1 MMPHD
6 SSPFFSPPPLPS
18 HDQPLSVSG
27 RFGRLSAI
35 AWYGFIHLMTLFASI
50 ALSLVLGLLNLQQ
63 WSMSHLSLNTLS
75 SMTGLGFSVIFLL
88 YLYFLWVITIRRLH
102 DMNRSGW
109 FSLFF
114 LLPILNVLLSLYLLF
129 GSGST
134 GSNRYGP
141 ARVTAIWEKILAWL
155 MIILTLLSF
164 IVSGSLMSYQFQ
176 SGEINTPQ
184 QVIEKGTAYF

>member
-18 HDQPLSVSG
+18 NDHPLSASG

-134 GSNRYGP
+134 GSNRYGA
-141 ARVTAIWEKILAWL
+141 ARLTAIWEKILAWL

>member
-18 HDQPLSVSG
+18 NDHPLSASG

-35 AWYGFIHLMTLFASI
+35 AWYGFIHLITLFASI
-50 ALSLVLGLLNLQQ
+50 ALSLALGLLNLQQ
-63 WSMSHLSLNTLS
+63 WSMTHLSLNTLS

-134 GSNRYGP
+134 GSNRYGA
-141 ARVTAIWEKILAWL
+141 ARLTAIWEKILAWL

-164 IVSGSLMSYQFQ
+164 TVSGSFMSYQFQ

>member
-1 MMPHD
+1 MMPHE
-6 SSPFFSPPPLPS
+6 SSPFFSPPPLPNNV
-18 HDQPLSVSG
+18 HPLSASG

-50 ALSLVLGLLNLQQ
+50 ALSLALGLLNLQQ
-63 WSMSHLSLNTLS
+63 WSMTHLSLNTLS

-134 GSNRYGP
+134 GSNRYGA
-141 ARVTAIWEKILAWL
+141 ARLTAIWEKILAWL

-164 IVSGSLMSYQFQ
+164 TVSGSFMSYQFQ

>member
-6 SSPFFSPPPLPS
+6 SSPFFSPPPLPR

-134 GSNRYGP
+134 GSNRYGA
-141 ARVTAIWEKILAWL
+141 ARLTAIWEKILAWL

>member
-18 HDQPLSVSG
+18 NDHPLSASG

-63 WSMSHLSLNTLS
+63 WSMTHLSLNTLS

-134 GSNRYGP
+134 GSNRYGA
-141 ARVTAIWEKILAWL
+141 ARLTAIWEKILAWL

>member
-6 SSPFFSPPPLPS
+6 SSPFFSPPPLPR

-50 ALSLVLGLLNLQQ
+50 ALSLALGLLNLQQ
-63 WSMSHLSLNTLS
+63 WSMTHLSLNTLS

-134 GSNRYGP
+134 GSNRYGA
-141 ARVTAIWEKILAWL
+141 ARLTAIWEKILAWL

>member
-18 HDQPLSVSG
+18 NDHPLSASG

-63 WSMSHLSLNTLS
+63 WSMTHLSLNTLS

-134 GSNRYGP
+134 GSNRYGA

>member
-6 SSPFFSPPPLPS
+6 SSPFFSPPPLPR

-134 GSNRYGP
+134 GSNRYGA

>member
-6 SSPFFSPPPLPS
+6 SSPFSSPPPLPR

-50 ALSLVLGLLNLQQ
+50 ALSLALGLLNLQQ
-63 WSMSHLSLNTLS
+63 WSMTHLSLNTLS

-134 GSNRYGP
+134 GSNRYGA
-141 ARVTAIWEKILAWL
+141 ARLTAIWEKILAWL

>member
-18 HDQPLSVSG
+18 NDHPLSASG

-50 ALSLVLGLLNLQQ
+50 ALSLALGLLNLQQ
-63 WSMSHLSLNTLS
+63 WSMTHLSLNTLS

-134 GSNRYGP
+134 GSNRYGA
-141 ARVTAIWEKILAWL
+141 ARLTAIWEKILAWL

>member
-6 SSPFFSPPPLPS
+6 SSPFFSPPPLPR

-134 GSNRYGP
+134 GSNRYGA
-141 ARVTAIWEKILAWL
+141 ARVTAIWEKILA
-155 MIILTLLSF
+155 
-164 IVSGSLMSYQFQ
+164 
-176 SGEINTPQ
+176 
-184 QVIEKGTAYF
+184 

>member
-63 WSMSHLSLNTLS
+63 WSMTHLSLNTLS

-134 GSNRYGP
+134 GSTRYGP
-141 ARVTAIWEKILAWL
+141 VRMTAIWEKILAWL

>member
-18 HDQPLSVSG
+18 NDHPLSASG

-50 ALSLVLGLLNLQQ
+50 ALSLALGLLNLQQ
-63 WSMSHLSLNTLS
+63 WSMTHLSLNTLS

-109 FSLFF
+109 YSLFF

-141 ARVTAIWEKILAWL
+141 VRMTAIWEKILAWL

>member
-6 SSPFFSPPPLPS
+6 SSPFFSPPPLPR

-27 RFGRLSAI
+27 RFSRLSAI

-50 ALSLVLGLLNLQQ
+50 ALSLALGLLNLQQ
-63 WSMSHLSLNTLS
+63 WSMTHLSLNTLS

-134 GSNRYGP
+134 GSNRYGA

>member
-18 HDQPLSVSG
+18 NDHPLSASG

-50 ALSLVLGLLNLQQ
+50 ALSLALGLLNLQQ
-63 WSMSHLSLNTLS
+63 WSMTHLSLNTLS

-134 GSNRYGP
+134 GSNRYGA

>member
-18 HDQPLSVSG
+18 NDHPLSASG

-35 AWYGFIHLMTLFASI
+35 AWYCFIHLITLFASI
-50 ALSLVLGLLNLQQ
+50 ALSLALGLLNLQQ
-63 WSMSHLSLNTLS
+63 WSMTHLSLNTLS

-134 GSNRYGP
+134 GSNRYGA

>member
-6 SSPFFSPPPLPS
+6 SSPFFSPPPLPR

-50 ALSLVLGLLNLQQ
+50 ALSLALGLLNLQQ
-63 WSMSHLSLNTLS
+63 WSMTHLSLNTLS

-109 FSLFF
+109 YSLFF

-134 GSNRYGP
+134 GSNRYGA

-155 MIILTLLSF
+155 MIILMLLSF
-164 IVSGSLMSYQFQ
+164 IVSGSVMSYQFQ

-184 QVIEKGTAYF
+184 QVIEKGTVYF

>member
-1 MMPHD
+1 
-6 SSPFFSPPPLPS
+6 
-18 HDQPLSVSG
+18 
-27 RFGRLSAI
+27 
-35 AWYGFIHLMTLFASI
+35 
-50 ALSLVLGLLNLQQ
+50 
-63 WSMSHLSLNTLS
+63 
-75 SMTGLGFSVIFLL
+75 MTGLGFSVIFLL

-109 FSLFF
+109 YSLFF

-141 ARVTAIWEKILAWL
+141 VRMTAIWEKILAWL
-155 MIILTLLSF
+155 MIILMLLSF

-184 QVIEKGTAYF
+184 VIEKGTAYF

>member
-18 HDQPLSVSG
+18 NDHPLSASG

-134 GSNRYGP
+134 GSNRYGA

>member
-18 HDQPLSVSG
+18 NDHPLSASG

-134 GSNRYGP
+134 GSNRYGA

-155 MIILTLLSF
+155 MIILMLLSF

>member
-18 HDQPLSVSG
+18 NDHPLSASG

-134 GSNRYGP
+134 GSNRYGA

-164 IVSGSLMSYQFQ
+164 TVSGSFMSYQFQ

>member
-6 SSPFFSPPPLPS
+6 SSPFFSPTPLPS
-18 HDQPLSVSG
+18 NDHPLSASG

-134 GSNRYGP
+134 GSNRYGA

>member
-18 HDQPLSVSG
+18 NDHPLSASG

-134 GSNRYGP
+134 GSNRYGA
-141 ARVTAIWEKILAWL
+141 ARLTAIWEKILAWL

-164 IVSGSLMSYQFQ
+164 TVSGSFMSYQFQ

>member
-18 HDQPLSVSG
+18 NDHPLSASG

-50 ALSLVLGLLNLQQ
+50 ALSLALGLLNLQQ
-63 WSMSHLSLNTLS
+63 WSMTHLSLNTLS

-88 YLYFLWVITIRRLH
+88 YLYSLWVITIRRLH

-134 GSNRYGP
+134 GSNRYGA

>member
-18 HDQPLSVSG
+18 NDHPLSASG
-27 RFGRLSAI
+27 RFGRLSAL

-134 GSNRYGP
+134 GSNRYGA

>member
-6 SSPFFSPPPLPS
+6 SSPFFSPPPLPNND
-18 HDQPLSVSG
+18 HPLSASG

-35 AWYGFIHLMTLFASI
+35 AWYGFIHLITLFASI
-50 ALSLVLGLLNLQQ
+50 ALSLALGLLNLQQ
-63 WSMSHLSLNTLS
+63 WSMTHLSLNTLS

-134 GSNRYGP
+134 GSNRYGA

>member
-6 SSPFFSPPPLPS
+6 SSPFFSPPPLRS
-18 HDQPLSVSG
+18 NDHPLSASG

-50 ALSLVLGLLNLQQ
+50 ALSLALGLLNLQQ
-63 WSMSHLSLNTLS
+63 WSMTHLSLNTLS

-141 ARVTAIWEKILAWL
+141 VRMTAIWEKILAWL

>member
-6 SSPFFSPPPLPS
+6 SSPFSSPPPLPR

-50 ALSLVLGLLNLQQ
+50 ALSLALGLLNLQQ
-63 WSMSHLSLNTLS
+63 WSMTHLSLNTLS

-134 GSNRYGP
+134 GSNRYGA

-164 IVSGSLMSYQFQ
+164 TVSGSFMSYQFQ

>member
-18 HDQPLSVSG
+18 NDHPLSASG

-35 AWYGFIHLMTLFASI
+35 AWYGFIHLMTLFTSI
-50 ALSLVLGLLNLQQ
+50 ALSLALGLLNLQQ
-63 WSMSHLSLNTLS
+63 WSMTHLSLNTLS

-134 GSNRYGP
+134 GSNRYGA

>member
-18 HDQPLSVSG
+18 NDHPLSASG

-35 AWYGFIHLMTLFASI
+35 AWYGFIHLITLFASI
-50 ALSLVLGLLNLQQ
+50 ALSLALGLLNLQQ
-63 WSMSHLSLNTLS
+63 WSMTHLSLNTLS

-134 GSNRYGP
+134 GSNRYGA
-141 ARVTAIWEKILAWL
+141 ARLTAIWEKILAWL

>member
-18 HDQPLSVSG
+18 NDHPLSASG

-35 AWYGFIHLMTLFASI
+35 AWYGFIHLITLFASI
-50 ALSLVLGLLNLQQ
+50 ALSLALGLLNLQQ
-63 WSMSHLSLNTLS
+63 WSMTHLSLNTLS

-134 GSNRYGP
+134 GSNRYGA